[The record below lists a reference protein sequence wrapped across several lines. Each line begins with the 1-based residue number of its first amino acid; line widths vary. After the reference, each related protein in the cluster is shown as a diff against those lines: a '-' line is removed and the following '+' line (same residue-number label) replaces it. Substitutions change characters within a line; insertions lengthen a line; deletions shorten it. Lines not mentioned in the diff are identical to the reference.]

1 MTVEIKA
8 DLARE
13 VEEKTG
19 ENAFLCYQ
27 CIRCTSGCP
36 LTDFFDY
43 TPNEIMRLVQ
53 IGDDQAVLELQNPL
67 VVRCLPHLLHPLP
80 AGT

>member
-1 MTVEIKA
+1 MVMTVEIKA

-13 VEEKTG
+13 IEKKTG
-19 ENAFLCYQ
+19 QNAFLCYQ

-53 IGDDQAVLELQNPL
+53 IGDEGAAQDPL
-67 VVRCLPHLLHPLP
+67 VMCCLSHLHHPLP
-80 AGT
+80 ARA